1 MAYTYYL
8 YLIRLA
14 KRHEGEPENYV
25 HWFNQ
30 IQKVRQCCTNLK

>member
-14 KRHEGEPENYV
+14 RRHEGEPENYGY
-25 HWFNQ
+25 WYDQ
-30 IQKVRQCCTNLK
+30 IQKVRRFI